1 MSDPNYHTRRRALQS
16 MSAGFGYMA
25 FAGLATQA
33 NARPDAPRS
42 TSNPLA
48 PRKPH
53 FPGTAKRVI
62 FACMR
67 GGPSHVDTFDYKPE
81 LAKNN
86 GKTVNNR
93 KLMESPWKF
102 KQHGKSGLPI
112 SDLFPHLARHADDLC
127 LLNGMYGD
135 VPAHPQAF
143 VQLHTGSFQFV
154 RPSVGAWVLYGL
166 GTENENLPGFISLS
180 PPARVGGAQ
189 NYGSAFLPALYQG
202 TAMGALGRPIKDAS
216 LRNLSSGRLT
226 RDLQRRQIDYIQSMN
241 RELLTKHKVDSQVDG
256 VIESYELA
264 FRMQTAVPEVMD
276 IDGES
281 DKIKEMYGIGNA
293 ATDDFARQCLL
304 ARRLAESGVRFIEM
318 SSGNWDQH
326 NSLRKNLTKNCTG
339 IDQPIAA
346 LLQDLKERGMLDETL
361 VIWGGEFGRT
371 PNVKRDDGRDH
382 NHQGFSF
389 WMAGGGIA
397 GGQRYGST
405 DENGIAA
412 VENRVHFHD
421 LHATIL
427 HQLGLDHEKLT
438 YRYAGRDFR
447 LTDVHGNV
455 LKDIL
460 A

>member
-1 MSDPNYHTRRRALQS
+1 MSPISRRYALQS
-16 MSAGFGYMA
+16 LSAGFGYMA
-25 FAGLATQA
+25 FAGLSAQA
-33 NARPDAPRS
+33 AEKAKP
-42 TSNPLA
+42 TSSRVTTNPLA
-48 PRKPH
+48 SKAGH
-53 FPGTAKRVI
+53 FPGKAKRVI

-67 GGPSHVDTFDYKPE
+67 GGPSHVDTIDYKPA
-81 LAKNN
+81 LSKNN
-86 GKTVNNR
+86 GKKVGGRT
-93 KLMESPWKF
+93 LMESPWKF
-102 KQHGKSGLPI
+102 SEQGESGLPI
-112 SDLFPHLARHADDLC
+112 SELLPHLGKHADDLC

-154 RPSVGAWVLYGL
+154 RPSVGSWVLYGL

-202 TAMGALGRPIKDAS
+202 TAIGNLGRPIKDAP
-216 LRNLSSGRLT
+216 LKNLANQRLT
-226 RDLQRRQIDYIQSMN
+226 TKLQRRQIEHIQAMN
-241 RELLTKHKVDSQVDG
+241 RELQSRHEAESQING

-264 FRMQTAVPEVMD
+264 FRMQAAVPEVMD
-276 IDGES
+276 ISSES
-281 DKIKEMYGIGNA
+281 SELQERYGIGSA
-293 ATDDFARQCLL
+293 GTDDFGRQCLL
-304 ARRLAESGVRFIEM
+304 ARRLAEAGVRYIEL

-326 NSLRKNLTKNCTG
+326 NGLRKNLAKNCLG
-339 IDQPIAA
+339 IDQPLAA
-346 LLQDLKERGMLDETL
+346 LLQDLKDRDMLKDTL

-371 PNVKRDDGRDH
+371 PHVKKNDGRDH

-389 WMAGGGIA
+389 WMAGGGVK
-397 GGQRYGST
+397 GGLRYGAT

-447 LTDVHGNV
+447 LTDVHGTV

>member
-1 MSDPNYHTRRRALQS
+1 ML
-16 MSAGFGYMA
+16 F
-25 FAGLATQA
+25 
-33 NARPDAPRS
+33 RS
-42 TSNPLA
+42 
-48 PRKPH
+48 
-53 FPGTAKRVI
+53 
-62 FACMR
+62 
-67 GGPSHVDTFDYKPE
+67 
-81 LAKNN
+81 
-86 GKTVNNR
+86 

-241 RELLTKHKVDSQVDG
+241 RELLTKHKVDSQIDG

-346 LLQDLKERGMLDETL
+346 LLQDLKERGMLEETL
-361 VIWGGEFGRT
+361 LVFTGEFGRT
-371 PNVKRDDGRDH
+371 PFSQGSNGRDH
-382 NHQGFSF
+382 DPFGFSL
-389 WMAGGGIA
+389 WMAGGGVRGGGA
-397 GGQRYGST
+397 GG
-405 DENGIAA
+405 EP
-412 VENRVHFHD
+412 
-421 LHATIL
+421 
-427 HQLGLDHEKLT
+427 
-438 YRYAGRDFR
+438 
-447 LTDVHGNV
+447 
-455 LKDIL
+455 
-460 A
+460 